1 MIPPSTL
8 FPNQHEIDKLCENH
22 NVKRLYAFGSV
33 LTSEFNSANDVDLI
47 VEFNEVD
54 VDKYADNYY
63 EFKFSLEEV
72 LKKPVDLL
80 EDQAIK
86 NPYFRQVV
94 NETKELVYG

>member
-8 FPNQHEIDKLCENH
+8 FPNQQEIDKLCENH

-54 VDKYADNYY
+54 VDKYADNYF
-63 EFKFSLEEV
+63 ELKFSLEEV